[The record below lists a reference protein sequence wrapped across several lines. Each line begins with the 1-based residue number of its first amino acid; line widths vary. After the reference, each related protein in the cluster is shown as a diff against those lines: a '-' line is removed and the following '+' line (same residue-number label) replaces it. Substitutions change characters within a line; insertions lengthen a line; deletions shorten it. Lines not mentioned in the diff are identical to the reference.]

1 MEWSCL
7 TAGISQ
13 RDSESQPSH
22 ISCMTDNLWFLKDIE
37 RERKPR
43 GTPASWWTYISSWW
57 RALRITSVAWQPR
70 GWGSKRGLYS
80 DDGSPSNEMQFMA
93 LSLPITVPPI
103 DISSSITVGPPR
115 GSFGRR
121 GAIPTCKCITIGETT
136 PFSNARGGTIWGL
149 TLVWHRRFMVA
160 FVGRTTQ
167 WTPWWPSLAQLPRL
181 PNWTSTVSSESWTP
195 GNFFRTHARTAP
207 AGIVWPTFGAWHC
220 SPVRKCNYNK
230 L

>member
-1 MEWSCL
+1 
-7 TAGISQ
+7 
-13 RDSESQPSH
+13 
-22 ISCMTDNLWFLKDIE
+22 
-37 RERKPR
+37 
-43 GTPASWWTYISSWW
+43 
-57 RALRITSVAWQPR
+57 
-70 GWGSKRGLYS
+70 
-80 DDGSPSNEMQFMA
+80 MQFMA

-167 WTPWWPSLAQLPRL
+167 WTPRWPSLAQLPRL
-181 PNWTSTVSSESWTP
+181 PNWTSTVSSESCTP

-207 AGIVWPTFGAWHC
+207 MAIVRPTFGAWNG
-220 SPVRKCNYNK
+220 SPVRQCKLLSCELQWVWGQQKHKYVEADTWICLSHLNK
-230 L
+230 NAD